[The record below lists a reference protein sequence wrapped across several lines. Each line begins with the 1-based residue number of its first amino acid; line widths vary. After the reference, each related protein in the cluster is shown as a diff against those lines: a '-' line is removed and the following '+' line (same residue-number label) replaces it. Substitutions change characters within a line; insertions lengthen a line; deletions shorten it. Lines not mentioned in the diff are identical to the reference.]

1 VATILRAILKNS
13 KELQTESIRWITIF
27 SDQFKTLFENA
38 RERYVVPEQ
47 EVSKNAIQLPIEK
60 VDNPEYAPGDVL
72 EEESGM
78 SCKSPGL
85 TVSWNTKRLPNV
97 SQAKLQ
103 FTSKIQPSPDRSD
116 ISPYGIVSRFD
127 TPSDKD
133 IRARVGLGLPAG
145 FPRLTDFVKTAD
157 GASYVS
163 LTSRLI
169 SILANTN
176 LPKKEQQRI
185 QSELVWIN
193 IQESPSLMRDIAK
206 GLFFELLHIVKA
218 SPPMMRAASKALES
232 DLTIRMI
239 LLSEDIAKKEDF
251 ELRAKERNTLKSAL
265 RSMTDT
271 EREITQRLLELGIAD
286 FIITNVDRERM
297 AREFGYNEPIEED
310 VNLIDVNRPE
320 EGYAADRDYVE
331 NGDQPVAADG
341 TLLEVDRGMYGDRG
355 VRDYDD
361 YTAQSGFNDEWD

>member
-1 VATILRAILKNS
+1 
-13 KELQTESIRWITIF
+13 
-27 SDQFKTLFENA
+27 
-38 RERYVVPEQ
+38 
-47 EVSKNAIQLPIEK
+47 
-60 VDNPEYAPGDVL
+60 
-72 EEESGM
+72 
-78 SCKSPGL
+78 
-85 TVSWNTKRLPNV
+85 
-97 SQAKLQ
+97 
-103 FTSKIQPSPDRSD
+103 
-116 ISPYGIVSRFD
+116 
-127 TPSDKD
+127 
-133 IRARVGLGLPAG
+133 
-145 FPRLTDFVKTAD
+145 
-157 GASYVS
+157 
-163 LTSRLI
+163 
-169 SILANTN
+169 
-176 LPKKEQQRI
+176 
-185 QSELVWIN
+185 
-193 IQESPSLMRDIAK
+193 MRDIAK

-218 SPPMMRAASKALES
+218 SPPMMRAVSKALES

-239 LLSEDIAKKEDF
+239 LLSEDVAKKEDF

-320 EGYAADRDYVE
+320 EGYAAERDYVE